1 MGLWASCNR
10 GPQWTYLGWISPGW
24 YFPGYLYILVLGH
37 LIDLDKWSSSWSNLN
52 SNGGSRVGFRVA
64 VLAVGWRRCLH
75 WGCWCVLGSVCVSQ
89 YLIDNWCMPVVI
101 GSLMGGDWF
110 WCPCHFWCWW
120 CGLSAVGPDALELT
134 WNVISVVVFG
144 LVLMLDCP

>member
-1 MGLWASCNR
+1 M
-10 GPQWTYLGWISPGW
+10 
-24 YFPGYLYILVLGH
+24 
-37 LIDLDKWSSSWSNLN
+37 
-52 SNGGSRVGFRVA
+52 
-64 VLAVGWRRCLH
+64 
-75 WGCWCVLGSVCVSQ
+75 LGSVCVSQ
-89 YLIDNWCMPVVI
+89 DLIDNWCLPVVI

-120 CGLSAVGPDALELT
+120 CGLSAVGLDALELT